1 MLSEEVKSAHPTLF
15 MQALAPKPN
24 FENIPAPVADSAA
37 QVSLRAIAGLEV
49 ASVVASV
56 FLTVWVIIPLQ
67 PPQRWLIAIPGLL
80 ALALIIHS
88 HRVRGERLGEMGFS
102 LRHFWRGLRLVALP
116 TLVACA
122 SFAAIGYFANSFHRT
137 SHFGSTLL
145 VLPIWAMTQQY
156 VLQCFIYRRMR
167 FVFAGNAASS
177 DGQQRRVNLAIL
189 ATAAIFA
196 FTHSPNLT
204 LMLLTMVGALIWSW
218 VYERAPNLWAL
229 GFSHAVISLMLMTSL
244 PPWLLSSMSVGYKHF
259 LYQKF

>member
-1 MLSEEVKSAHPTLF
+1 
-15 MQALAPKPN
+15 MQAFAPKPSL
-24 FENIPAPVADSAA
+24 ENRPAPAADFAA
-37 QVSLRAIAGLEV
+37 HVSLRMIAGLEV

-67 PPQRWLIAIPGLL
+67 PPQRWLTVVPGLL

-88 HRVRGERLGEMGFS
+88 HRVRGERLGELGFS
-102 LRHFWRGLRLVALP
+102 PRHFGRGLRLVALP

-122 SFAAIGYFANSFHRT
+122 MFAAIGYFANSFHQT

-145 VLPIWAMTQQY
+145 VLPVWAVTQQY

-167 FVFAGNAASS
+167 FVFAGNATSPDAER
-177 DGQQRRVNLAIL
+177 RRVNLAIL

-196 FTHSPNLT
+196 FTHAPNLT
-204 LMLLTMVGALIWSW
+204 LMLLTMAGALIWSW

-229 GFSHAVISLMLMTSL
+229 GLSHAVISLMLMTSL
-244 PPWLLSSMSVGYKHF
+244 PSWLLSSMSVGYKHF